1 MADRYQIKGRIGRGG
16 IGAIYLAYDTVLKR
30 DVAIKRLLPLEE
42 TNLNESA
49 ENTLTREAEA
59 LSRLQHPNVIT
70 LFAFEEDEEG
80 PFVVMEYIEGDT
92 LKDTIDNGALSYEDF
107 QIVANQCL
115 DPLITARELGLLHRD
130 IKPANIMLQWLSSG
144 SFQVKILDFG
154 LAKFSQAPSLQT
166 LDQTGSF
173 LGSIEYLAPEQ
184 LELKPLDQRTD
195 LYSLG
200 CVLYFCLA
208 QRSPFEGTNPAM
220 TTTNHLAH
228 VVTHISEVREDI
240 PKPVADWLMLLLSR
254 QPDDRPV
261 DAREALKLFK
271 SSQAGE
277 SPQIASATPAAAIPV
292 SAPVAPVN
300 PPPPTHSGPIHTAVA
315 EVSGPVAP
323 PASVSGPIAVAVAQA
338 IPVPAPNSGSTT
350 KRLITSPQT
359 PVSGETGPRK
369 LITGTGPISTS
380 TGQQTV
386 SVPPSTKTGRIA
398 KIPTT
403 KIDKEEASPQADST
417 IEKLKQQSPLVWVV
431 VGLLVVVIIL
441 LGYLVLKKDKDGVE
455 NTDSAD
461 STSLLPAP
469 PITKGLQLQLAGA
482 RYVLSTHTDAPL
494 EGEKQLLIASPNP
507 SLHLFTTLAEAKGS
521 KVLLSEALQSDHP
534 ELNRPHPALILGE
547 GASIAFRVTD
557 NFFFKSDQLTCIIV
571 LKAKDIFSDIFRAST
586 RTDAEKIRPRINNG
600 FYNEMP
606 VGNKR
611 VKISTSAPTD
621 HFVVLTF
628 IWDGSKETQQIF
640 VVDANGK
647 RYDSQVGTA
656 TKEPVEFSSFYIG
669 DAYDEEANRATGKVL
684 EFALYD
690 RALPESERTN
700 LENYFRNKYF
710 N

>member
-107 QIVANQCL
+107 KIVANQCL

-144 SFQVKILDFG
+144 SFQVKVLDFG

-228 VVTHISEVREDI
+228 MVTHIAEVREDI
-240 PKPVADWLMLLLSR
+240 PKPVADWLMLLISR
-254 QPDDRPV
+254 QPDDRPT

-315 EVSGPVAP
+315 EVSGPVTP
-323 PASVSGPIAVAVAQA
+323 PVTVAKA
-338 IPVPAPNSGSTT
+338 IPVDAPNAGSTT

-380 TGQQTV
+380 TGPQTV
-386 SVPPSTKTGRIA
+386 NVPPNTNTGRVA
-398 KIPTT
+398 KIPMA
-403 KIDKEEASPQADST
+403 KSDKKEVTPQVDSPNV
-417 IEKLKQQSPLVWVV
+417 KLKQHSPMVWVV
-431 VGLLVVVIIL
+431 VGLLVIVIVL
-441 LGYLVLKKDKDGVE
+441 LGLLVLKKNKINAADTGT
-455 NTDSAD
+455 TDSERNRIRETIFAANAPNRANTSD
-461 STSLLPAP
+461 KPTTSL
-469 PITKGLQLQLAGA
+469 K
-482 RYVLSTHTDAPL
+482 S
-494 EGEKQLLIASPNP
+494 P
-507 SLHLFTTLAEAKGS
+507 SLKNANYARFA
-521 KVLLSEALQSDHP
+521 P
-534 ELNRPHPALILGE
+534 
-547 GASIAFRVTD
+547 
-557 NFFFKSDQLTCIIV
+557 
-571 LKAKDIFSDIFRAST
+571 
-586 RTDAEKIRPRINNG
+586 
-600 FYNEMP
+600 
-606 VGNKR
+606 
-611 VKISTSAPTD
+611 TSAG
-621 HFVVLTF
+621 VL
-628 IWDGSKETQQIF
+628 
-640 VVDANGK
+640 
-647 RYDSQVGTA
+647 
-656 TKEPVEFSSFYIG
+656 
-669 DAYDEEANRATGKVL
+669 
-684 EFALYD
+684 
-690 RALPESERTN
+690 
-700 LENYFRNKYF
+700 
-710 N
+710 